1 MWFYFL
7 SQAHLL
13 NSVTG
18 ILCLTLLPFCRK
30 SIIYL
35 LVLSLCKYNQQTQ
48 TCTHTRHTHTH
59 SGGTTN
65 RRQQQELRWI
75 LTGWVCSADTLL
87 WGHSAA
93 QLTGISVIDLFCF
106 CKRAGALQV
115 MDTWIKKPHGT
126 IIPLYQVHEMIFIVI
141 FKVTRRNSETVTI
154 TLIINFL

>member
-1 MWFYFL
+1 MI
-7 SQAHLL
+7 LL
-13 NSVTG
+13 FFNLKLMCSTLTG
-18 ILCLTLLPFCRK
+18 ILCLTSPPFCRK

-48 TCTHTRHTHTH
+48 THTHAWHTHTH

-75 LTGWVCSADTLL
+75 LIGWVCSADTLL

-93 QLTGISVIDLFCF
+93 QLTGISVTDLFCV

-115 MDTWIKKPHGT
+115 TDTWIRMEECNDIKKPHGA
-126 IIPLYQVHEMIFIVI
+126 IILPYHVHNMIFIVI
-141 FKVTRRNSETVTI
+141 FKVTTWG
-154 TLIINFL
+154 F